1 MSYSCRGPKKSED
14 REGSSAVAIECLT
27 NRTAQGILS
36 LPRGSREGGGAGL
49 SELFQVG
56 GCDEKVGGCKSRRGK
71 TLGGSGGMP
80 TGTFLN
86 LESLKW
92 HFLHFQKRFI
102 NQVF

>member
-1 MSYSCRGPKKSED
+1 MVLWLYA
-14 REGSSAVAIECLT
+14 SAF
-27 NRTAQGILS
+27 N
-36 LPRGSREGGGAGL
+36 PGL

>member
-1 MSYSCRGPKKSED
+1 MKANPAGTQSISIS
-14 REGSSAVAIECLT
+14 
-27 NRTAQGILS
+27 
-36 LPRGSREGGGAGL
+36 GL

-71 TLGGSGGMP
+71 TLAASGGVP
-80 TGTFLN
+80 TGKFLN

>member
-1 MSYSCRGPKKSED
+1 MWYVLLE
-14 REGSSAVAIECLT
+14 
-27 NRTAQGILS
+27 ILS
-36 LPRGSREGGGAGL
+36 AKIEFLTQLNVTKYGKTGIEYIEPGL

-71 TLGGSGGMP
+71 TLGASGGMP
-80 TGTFLN
+80 TGKFLN

>member
-1 MSYSCRGPKKSED
+1 MYHLQHLYHTTLK
-14 REGSSAVAIECLT
+14 
-27 NRTAQGILS
+27 
-36 LPRGSREGGGAGL
+36 GGTGGDTGL
-49 SELFQVG
+49 SELFQVS

-80 TGTFLN
+80 TGKCLN

>member
-1 MSYSCRGPKKSED
+1 MNNSCQACAQA
-14 REGSSAVAIECLT
+14 SAHITLFVA
-27 NRTAQGILS
+27 TAC
-36 LPRGSREGGGAGL
+36 AGL

-71 TLGGSGGMP
+71 TLRGSGGMP